1 MAFGS
6 IICVIAALV
15 GAGTSMFC
23 LSESLLEQLL
33 IRQSC
38 HKPETTLSKGSRIHA
53 WSTSALRRLG
63 LVRVAESVEQA
74 SPDHRRKEERIRDQL
89 PGAIEAIGSSLAA
102 GQSVQQ
108 SVAYV
113 AGNVEDPL
121 GSELRAVVWDLDAGR
136 SLDYA
141 LGGLEHRLPMREIA
155 FLRLAFRVQE
165 RTGGSMRE
173 VLESACAS
181 LRDTADFERTL
192 RSSTAQARLSAKV
205 VGITPVILLGFV
217 SLMSPGYIGVF
228 FSSVSGFAML
238 VVAIVLDVAGV
249 IWIRRITN
257 AR

>member
-6 IICVIAALV
+6 VVCVITALV
-15 GAGTSMFC
+15 GTGISVFC
-23 LSESLLEQLL
+23 LSEPLLERLL
-33 IRQSC
+33 VRQSFR
-38 HKPETTLSKGSRIHA
+38 KPETLSPKSSQMYA
-53 WSTSALRRLG
+53 WPTSALRRLG
-63 LVRVAESVEQA
+63 LMKVAESVEQA
-74 SPDHRRKEERIRDQL
+74 SPEHRRKEERIRDQL

-108 SVAYV
+108 SIAYV

-141 LGGLEHRLPMREIA
+141 LGGLEQRLPMREIA

-181 LRDTADFERTL
+181 LRDAADFERTL

-205 VGITPVILLGFV
+205 VGITPIILLGFV

-238 VVAIVLDVAGV
+238 VAAIMLDVVGV
-249 IWIRRITN
+249 TWIRRITN
-257 AR
+257 VR